1 MLVGLNGNE
10 IIIKNANAQT
20 AARLVKVNVFCD
32 LSFVCFIS
40 CDYSTSAASEQE
52 RF

>member
-10 IIIKNANAQT
+10 IIIKNANAET
-20 AARLVKVNVFCD
+20 PARLVKVNVFSD
-32 LSFVCFIS
+32 LPFVCFIS
-40 CDYSTSAASEQE
+40 CDYSTLAASRQE